1 MAKMPTLI
9 VRQPLLV
16 EVAEVLEEDAEVEV
30 EEVLL
35 TLDYHKLVVLL
46 ELDEEEELPRP
57 KLPKSRHRRWLA
69 AGLS

>member
-1 MAKMPTLI
+1 MAKMPTLS

-46 ELDEEEELPRP
+46 ELDEEQELPNP

>member
-1 MAKMPTLI
+1 MAKMPTLS

-16 EVAEVLEEDAEVEV
+16 EVAEVLEEDAAVEV

-46 ELDEEEELPRP
+46 ELDEEQELPHP